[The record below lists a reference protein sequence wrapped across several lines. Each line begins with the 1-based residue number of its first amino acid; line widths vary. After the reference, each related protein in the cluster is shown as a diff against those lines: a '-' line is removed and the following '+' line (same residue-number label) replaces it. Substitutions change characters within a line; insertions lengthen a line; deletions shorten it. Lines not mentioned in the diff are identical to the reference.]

1 MSKILT
7 STNIDIMLKQLLVE
21 PFSCVITFYFNYE
34 IKKRFDQIMELDE
47 RILSP
52 NRLKARVIINSQK
65 FSILLMNRE
74 VSYLCRS

>member
-21 PFSCVITFYFNYE
+21 PFSCVITFFLITKSRNVLT
-34 IKKRFDQIMELDE
+34 KLMELDE

-52 NRLKARVIINSQK
+52 NRLKPKVIINSQK
-65 FSILLMNRE
+65 FSILLMNR
-74 VSYLCRS
+74 